1 MRKCFDTLVQYLCT
15 CCQPLAKI
23 CICKFRAGSGRQIA
37 PSYFEQRVL
46 WHIGCILILRTVN
59 LLVKMVRCGT
69 ARNWVMLQI
78 SWSNALEPL
87 DNYFLHLTQ
96 LQSSSYSLR
105 WCIWISMHPLHFI
118 MRALCNNFTPK
129 YCIATACPM
138 AGRFSS
144 PCLVIVQ
151 QDWCN
156 EQENRDG
163 KRGQVR
169 EAPKK
174 KPVPQKVFFRNH
186 IESLKDTKNML

>member
-1 MRKCFDTLVQYLCT
+1 MRKCCDTSVPKFMQLLSTLGKDLHVQVSSVQCWTNCSVILC
-15 CCQPLAKI
+15 CDI
-23 CICKFRAGSGRQIA
+23 S
-37 PSYFEQRVL
+37 
-46 WHIGCILILRTVN
+46 WCILILRTVN
-59 LLVKMVRCGT
+59 LHVKMVRCGT